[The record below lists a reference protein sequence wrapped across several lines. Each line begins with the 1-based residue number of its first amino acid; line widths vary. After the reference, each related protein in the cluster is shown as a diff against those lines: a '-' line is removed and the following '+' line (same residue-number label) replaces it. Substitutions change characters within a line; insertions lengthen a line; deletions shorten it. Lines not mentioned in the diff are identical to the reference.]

1 MSSYTTETLRK
12 AEAIEK
18 ALESQQP
25 VEDITESMEIQ
36 IEPVAGRTSMSA
48 INLSQESQLA
58 NQTDK
63 VDTVSST
70 GIKENFRLAS
80 SDLDFAEDPFDES
93 LCYDDPP
100 PQTGPIEDE
109 LNNIT
114 DVAAQRVTEAKDTF
128 GPIANILD
136 YHRRHAPDSL
146 PAKQASALKKFSKE
160 IMLVAKHHFE
170 AYVRGVP
177 AQTCN
182 YENSEEKITASNHN
196 IGKTKSKPSYAQ
208 VATAGSKATHQN
220 AAPDNNIEPRYK
232 KNAKSNTDDR
242 LFLRL
247 SEGDKLRSLSP
258 YALLSHL
265 KTSLGPDAHL
275 LVNAQITK
283 SGFALCPKADESSAL
298 KDKISSISL
307 LSNVTIDNATPW
319 TSYKIQN
326 VPRSYGTLSDDYEH
340 QLIPVTTTALSDAL
354 TAAIGTTSISVKPS
368 QENDINPHTSST
380 SWIVRFSEAPENLP
394 RVLFLFGCRT
404 VTREL
409 PRRRATIQ
417 CSRCWLWHNSRTC
430 ASSPKCRLCDSLLHT
445 EIDHTNLCSAE
456 AGHVCPPRCIH
467 CHGPHAADYSNCD
480 LYPKPS
486 GPPKTKSQVSAI
498 RRINAE
504 ARMRQQAELG
514 CVKPT
519 TDPSL
524 ITTATSTQNLTA
536 SPAAGNKSHPDTARS
551 NNLYAVLDTVEQ
563 SNDQIDSQ

>member
-1 MSSYTTETLRK
+1 
-12 AEAIEK
+12 
-18 ALESQQP
+18 
-25 VEDITESMEIQ
+25 
-36 IEPVAGRTSMSA
+36 MSA
-48 INLSQESQLA
+48 INPSQESQLA

-63 VDTVSST
+63 FDTGSST
-70 GIKENFRLAS
+70 GIKENFCLAS
-80 SDLDFAEDPFDES
+80 SDLDFAEDLFDES

-100 PQTGPIEDE
+100 PQTGPIEDV

-114 DVAAQRVTEAKDTF
+114 NVAAQRVTEAKDTF

-136 YHRRHAPDSL
+136 YHCRHAPDSL

-160 IMLVAKHHFE
+160 IMLVAKRHFE
-170 AYVRGVP
+170 AYVRGVT
-177 AQTCN
+177 AQICN
-182 YENSEEKITASNHN
+182 YVNSEEKITVSNHN

-208 VATAGSKATHQN
+208 VATTRTKATHQN
-220 AAPDNNIEPRYK
+220 TALDNKNIAPRYK

-258 YALLSHL
+258 YALLTHL

-275 LVNAQITK
+275 LINAQITK
-283 SGFALCPKADESSAL
+283 SGFALCPKAGESSAL

-319 TSYKIQN
+319 TSYRIQN
-326 VPRSYGTLSDDYEH
+326 VPRSYGTLSDNYEH

-354 TAAIGTTSISVKPS
+354 TAAIGTTPISVKPS
-368 QENDINPHTSST
+368 QENDINPNTSST

-404 VTREL
+404 VTRVL
-409 PRRRATIQ
+409 PRRQATVQ
-417 CSRCWLWHNSRTC
+417 CSRCWLWHNSRNC
-430 ASSPKCRLCDSLLHT
+430 ASPPKCRLCGSLQHT
-445 EIDHTNLCSAE
+445 EIDHTNLCSAQ
-456 AGHVCPPRCIH
+456 AGHICPPRCIH

-480 LYPKPS
+480 LRPKPT

-504 ARMRQQAELG
+504 ARMRQQAEHG

-519 TDPSL
+519 TDPSP
-524 ITTATSTQNLTA
+524 ITTVTSTQNITA
-536 SPAAGNKSHPDTARS
+536 SPAAGNKSHPNTARS
-551 NNLYAVLDTVEQ
+551 NNLYAALDTVEQ
-563 SNDQIDSQ
+563 SNDQIVSQ